1 MVKSIKKSALIILVA
16 VIVSTITSAYYRDIQ
31 ENIHDGIA
39 WTYKKNETVGEFL
52 YEANRYVLNGRA
64 FDGERKIKD
73 TIHAGFRSVVMIR
86 NVTTDDNP
94 APQAGAGQGTG
105 FFFKVDDEYGYI
117 ATNTHVV
124 DQAFHMPLNFKLKVN
139 TAVDYWAYDAEV
151 IGVDEVADVA
161 VIRIAK
167 KDMEEWEAL
176 EFEDADNIG
185 EGEPIVVIGHGLSLN
200 YSATE
205 GIINYYN
212 RYGMYPLR
220 LGIQIDAVVNQG
232 NSGGPIL
239 NTDLKVV
246 GVVDSILSPGRPIP
260 GWDGVGMGVA
270 ISQVKRTIDYIL
282 SDEYKE
288 KKYVPYSAFP
298 LSFMALT
305 YDEAML
311 VYQDVEP
318 KDRKMVRIVV
328 NEQTKDYPGTLAGLQ
343 DGDIILELNGKE
355 LRSGFKIIKDIIL
368 SHPGDEW
375 TIKVRRGEEE
385 IEVSFILE
393 EMPRE
398 DVLKLVKRPKSGR

>member
-1 MVKSIKKSALIILVA
+1 MVKNIKKSALIILVA

-52 YEANRYVLNGRA
+52 YEANKYILNGRA

-73 TIHAGFRSVVMIR
+73 IIHTGFRSVVMIR
-86 NVTTDDNP
+86 NIPTEDNP
-94 APQAGAGQGTG
+94 AAQSGAGQGTG
-105 FFFKVDDEYGYI
+105 FFFKVDDTHGYI
-117 ATNTHVV
+117 VTNTHVV
-124 DQAFHMPLNFKLKVN
+124 DQAYHMPLNFKLQVN
-139 TAVDYWAYDAEV
+139 TAIDYWSYDAEV
-151 IGVDEVADVA
+151 LGIDEVADIA

-167 KDMEEWEAL
+167 KDMEDWDAV
-176 EFEDADNIG
+176 EFENPDNIG
-185 EGEPIVVIGHGLSLN
+185 EGEPVVVIGHGLSLN

-205 GIINYYN
+205 GIINYNN

-220 LGIQIDAVVNQG
+220 LGVQIDAVVNQG
-232 NSGGPIL
+232 NSGGPIF

-246 GVVDSILSPGRPIP
+246 GVVDSILSPGRQMP

-270 ISQVKRTIDYIL
+270 ITQVKRTIDYIL

-288 KKYVPYSAFP
+288 KKYVPYSSFPMAFI
-298 LSFMALT
+298 ALT
-305 YDEAML
+305 YEEAMIL
-311 VYQDVEP
+311 YKDVEP
-318 KDRKMVRIVV
+318 KDTKMVRIV
-328 NEQTKDYPGTLAGLQ
+328 NNDKTKDYPANLAGLQ
-343 DGDIILELNGKE
+343 DGDIILELNGEE

-385 IEVSFILE
+385 LEVSFILE

-398 DVLKLVKRPKSGR
+398 DVLKLVNRPRTGR